1 MVVFGD
7 EVDLAGFGHFYGG
20 ADEGFGFVSVEGGGG
35 DGFGEFGYVVAARV
49 LFRGVGFYLN

>member
-35 DGFGEFGYVVAARV
+35 DGFGEFGYVVPARV
-49 LFRGVGFYLN
+49 LFRGV